1 MKAPPGVG
9 TGMSI
14 GVEPGRPV
22 WVVIR
27 HDHAGAPHA
36 VICHVEGI
44 RLQIFRHVAFPG
56 RWVAYA
62 CGVLQDLLLQATT
75 LESAQEEALEQ
86 LHSRT
91 RIAIVA
97 PCQCVTSAEGD
108 RPVALELHV
117 HGDDAEALVAPYA

>member
-1 MKAPPGVG
+1 MEAPPEI
-9 TGMSI
+9 GMGMRTT
-14 GVEPGRPV
+14 GVEPGRPA

-75 LESAQEEALEQ
+75 LELAQAEALEQ
-86 LHSRT
+86 LHSRA

-97 PCQCVTSAEGD
+97 PRQCVTSAESD
-108 RPVALELHV
+108 RPVVLELRV
-117 HGDDAEALVAPYA
+117 DDAEALVAPYA